1 VNAKGAPDL
10 VVRGATVIDGTG
22 APGVESDVA
31 VSGDR
36 IVAVGEVPDVGTVEL
51 DGRGLA
57 LAPGWIDTH
66 THLDANQ
73 FWDPFLTPCSRYGV
87 TTVVIANC
95 GYALAPAMTPEQREY
110 VIEAL
115 VTVEQVP
122 RDAIDEAVPFDW
134 TDHESYV
141 AAIGRVDTA
150 LNRAFLVGHLPVR
163 AVVMGPEAARTRVA
177 TPDEARAIA
186 DLVADGLRHGALGFS
201 TDQVV
206 GNIGPGN
213 TALPGQVCD
222 DDELLAVARALGA
235 GPGPGLFTMAPRA
248 LLLDRE
254 HRRADLEWHEQLA
267 AASGKPV
274 IIGPVF
280 DTYDEPGVGRDLLDA
295 MGEAQARGHRVVGQV
310 SPRPFELW
318 TRLDAPGVLVRVLPT
333 LSDAVKR
340 GGADAVR
347 KMARD
352 PDAMARLCE
361 EGARIRPSLIFSGR
375 WDHVHVRYSPRNG
388 DLRDR
393 DLATISDAQGLDPV
407 EAMIDIAIGDDF
419 ETQFAIAMRSP
430 DDNRLGELVA
440 HPAAQLGG
448 SDAGA
453 HTQSNT
459 DSCYA
464 VWTLQHWVRERGVL
478 SLEAA
483 VAMLTGRQAEL
494 FGIRDRGRI
503 AVGMY
508 ADLVLFDPARV
519 GIADV
524 NYVTDMPAGGTR
536 LVAEP
541 VGIAASVVNGTVV
554 VRDGELTG
562 ALPGSLLL
570 GG

>member
-1 VNAKGAPDL
+1 MSERHDL

-22 APGVESDVA
+22 APGFEADVA
-31 VSGDR
+31 VDGDR
-36 IVAVGEVPDVGTVEL
+36 VVIVGEVTAAGVEEL
-51 DGRGLA
+51 AGSGLVV
-57 LAPGWIDTH
+57 APGWIDTH
-66 THLDANQ
+66 THLDASQ
-73 FWDPFLTPCSRYGV
+73 FWDPYLTPCSRYGV
-87 TTVVIANC
+87 STVVIANC
-95 GYALAPAMTPEQREY
+95 GYALAPAMTAEQREY

-134 TDHESYV
+134 TDQASYV
-141 AAIGRVDTA
+141 DALARVDTA

-163 AVVMGPEAARTRVA
+163 AAVMGPQAACTRVA
-177 TPDEARAIA
+177 TPDEVAAMHE
-186 DLVADGLRHGALGFS
+186 LVAEGLRLGALGFS
-201 TDQVV
+201 TDQVI

-222 DDELLAVARALGA
+222 DAELLAVAHALGA
-235 GPGPGLFTMAPRA
+235 GSGPGVFTMAPRA

-254 HRRADLEWHEQLA
+254 HRLEDLVWHEQLA
-267 AASGKPV
+267 ATSGKPV
-274 IIGPVF
+274 VIGPVF
-280 DTYDEPGVGRDLLDA
+280 DTFDDPGIGRDLLDA
-295 MGEAQARGHRVVGQV
+295 MAAAQARGHRVVGQV

-333 LSDAVKR
+333 LHAAVKD
-340 GGADAVR
+340 GGAEGVR
-347 KMARD
+347 RLATD
-352 PDAMARLCE
+352 PGRMETLRA
-361 EGARIRPSLIFSGR
+361 EGAHIRPSLIFSGR
-375 WDHVHVRYSPRNG
+375 WDHVHVRYTPRSG

-393 DLATISDAQGLDPV
+393 DLATISSARGEDPTDLL
-407 EAMIDIAIGDDF
+407 IDIALNDDF

-430 DDNRLGELVA
+430 DDGRLGELVA

-464 VWTLQHWVRERGVL
+464 VWTLQHWVREREVL
-478 SLEAA
+478 SLETAI
-483 VAMLTGRQAEL
+483 AMLTGRQADL

-503 AVGMY
+503 TPGAY
-508 ADLVLFDPARV
+508 ADLVLFDPDHV
-519 GIADV
+519 GIDDV
-524 NYVTDMPAGGTR
+524 RYVQDMPAGGTR

-541 VGIAASVVNGTVV
+541 VGIAASVVNGTIVT
-554 VRDGELTG
+554 RAGELTG
-562 ALPGSLLL
+562 ALPGTLLR

>member
-1 VNAKGAPDL
+1 MTAHDL

-22 APGVESDVA
+22 APGAELDVA
-31 VSGDR
+31 VDGDR
-36 IVAVGEVPDVGTVEL
+36 IVAVGDVAGRGATEL
-51 DGRGLA
+51 DGRGHV

-87 TTVVIANC
+87 TTVVLANC
-95 GYALAPAMTPEQREY
+95 GYALAPLTTPEQREY

-134 TDHESYV
+134 AGQATYAD
-141 AAIGRVDTA
+141 ALARVNTA

-163 AVVMGPEAARTRVA
+163 AAVMGPEAARTRAATAPEVA
-177 TPDEARAIA
+177 AMCE
-186 DLVADGLRHGALGFS
+186 LVTEGLQLGALGFS

-213 TALPGQVCD
+213 SALPGQVCA
-222 DDELLAVARALGA
+222 DDELLAVARALGS

-254 HRRADLEWHEQLA
+254 QRRSDLEWHEQLA

-274 IIGPVF
+274 VIGPVF
-280 DTYDEPGVGRDLLDA
+280 DTYDDPGVGRDLLDA
-295 MGEAQARGHRVVGQV
+295 MGAAQARGRRVVGQV

-333 LSDAVKR
+333 LNAAVKA

-347 KMARD
+347 QLAAN
-352 PDAMARLCE
+352 PEAMSRLRE

-375 WDHVHVRYSPRNG
+375 WDHVHVRYSPRSG

-393 DLATISDAQGLDPV
+393 DVATVAAARGEDP
-407 EAMIDIAIGDDF
+407 IDVLINTAIGDDF

-430 DDNRLGELVA
+430 DDARLGELVA

-464 VWTLQHWVRERGVL
+464 VWTLQHWVRERPVL
-478 SLEAA
+478 TLEAA
-483 VAMLTGRQAEL
+483 VAMLTGRQADL
-494 FGIRDRGRI
+494 FGLADRGRVRPG
-503 AVGMY
+503 AY
-508 ADLVLFDPARV
+508 ADLVLFDPDRV
-519 GIADV
+519 GIDDV
-524 NYVTDMPAGGTR
+524 RYVSDLPAGGTR

-541 VGIAASVVNGTVV
+541 VGISAGVVNGTVV
-554 VRDGELTG
+554 TRDGELTG
-562 ALPGSLLL
+562 ARPGALLTPA
-570 GG
+570 G

>member
-1 VNAKGAPDL
+1 
-10 VVRGATVIDGTG
+10 
-22 APGVESDVA
+22 
-31 VSGDR
+31 
-36 IVAVGEVPDVGTVEL
+36 
-51 DGRGLA
+51 
-57 LAPGWIDTH
+57 
-66 THLDANQ
+66 
-73 FWDPFLTPCSRYGV
+73 
-87 TTVVIANC
+87 
-95 GYALAPAMTPEQREY
+95 
-110 VIEAL
+110 
-115 VTVEQVP
+115 
-122 RDAIDEAVPFDW
+122 
-134 TDHESYV
+134 
-141 AAIGRVDTA
+141 
-150 LNRAFLVGHLPVR
+150 
-163 AVVMGPEAARTRVA
+163 
-177 TPDEARAIA
+177 
-186 DLVADGLRHGALGFS
+186 
-201 TDQVV
+201 VV
-206 GNIGPGN
+206 GNIGPDN

-222 DDELLAVARALGA
+222 DDELLTVARALGA

-280 DTYDEPGVGRDLLDA
+280 DTYDDPGVGRDLLDA
-295 MGEAQARGHRVVGQV
+295 MVEAQARGHRVVGQV

-333 LSDAVKR
+333 LSEAVKR

-347 KMARD
+347 AMARD
-352 PDAMARLCE
+352 PDAMARLCD

-430 DDNRLGELVA
+430 DDARLGELVA

-483 VAMLTGRQAEL
+483 VARLTARQADL
-494 FGIRDRGRI
+494 FGLAGRGRI
-503 AVGMY
+503 MPGAY
-508 ADLVLFDPARV
+508 ADLVLFDPGRV
-519 GIADV
+519 GIDDV
-524 NYVTDMPAGGTR
+524 RYVADMPAGGTR

-541 VGIAASVVNGTVV
+541 TGIAASVVNGTVV
-554 VRDGELTG
+554 TRDGELIGTR
-562 ALPGSLLL
+562 PGTLLRPD
-570 GG
+570 GRS

>member
-1 VNAKGAPDL
+1 MTHSL
-10 VVRGATVIDGTG
+10 VVRGATVVDGTG
-22 APGVESDVA
+22 APGFEADVA
-31 VSGDR
+31 VDGDR
-36 IVAVGEVPDVGTVEL
+36 IAIVGDVSATGTEEI
-51 DGRGLA
+51 DGRGLV

-73 FWDPFLTPCSRYGV
+73 FWDPYLTPCSRYGV
-87 TTVVIANC
+87 STVVIANC
-95 GYALAPAMTPEQREY
+95 GYALAPALTAEQREY

-134 TDHESYV
+134 TDQASYV
-141 AAIGRVDTA
+141 DALDRVECA

-163 AVVMGPEAARTRVA
+163 SAVMGPEAARTRVA
-177 TPDEARAIA
+177 NAQEITAICE
-186 DLVADGLRHGALGFS
+186 LVAEGLRLGALGFS

-213 TALPGQVCD
+213 SALPGQVCD
-222 DDELLAVARALGA
+222 DAELLAVAGALGA

-248 LLLDRE
+248 LLLDRDQRLE
-254 HRRADLEWHEQLA
+254 DLLWHQQLA

-274 IIGPVF
+274 VIGPVF
-280 DTYDEPGVGRDLLDA
+280 DTFDDPGVGRDLLDA
-295 MGEAQARGHRVVGQV
+295 MGAAQARGHQVVGQV

-333 LSDAVKR
+333 LHAAVKD
-340 GGADAVR
+340 GGANGVR
-347 KMARD
+347 RLANDPARMD
-352 PDAMARLCE
+352 RLRA
-361 EGARIRPSLIFSGR
+361 EGSSIRPSLIFSGR
-375 WDHVHVRYSPRNG
+375 WEHVHVRYSPRSG

-393 DLATISDAQGLDPV
+393 DLEMISAARGEDPTDLLI
-407 EAMIDIAIGDDF
+407 EIALQDDF

-430 DDNRLGELVA
+430 DDNRLGELVS

-464 VWTLQHWVRERGVL
+464 VWTLQHWVREREVL
-478 SLEAA
+478 SLETA
-483 VAMLTGRQAEL
+483 VAMLTGRQADL
-494 FGIRDRGRI
+494 FGLRDRGRI
-503 AVGMY
+503 APGAY
-508 ADLVLFDPARV
+508 ADLVLFDPDHV
-519 GIADV
+519 GIDDV
-524 NYVTDMPAGGTR
+524 RYVQDMPAGGTR

-554 VRDGELTG
+554 TRAGELTG
-562 ALPGSLLL
+562 SRPGTLLR
-570 GG
+570 GN

>member
-1 VNAKGAPDL
+1 
-10 VVRGATVIDGTG
+10 
-22 APGVESDVA
+22 
-31 VSGDR
+31 
-36 IVAVGEVPDVGTVEL
+36 
-51 DGRGLA
+51 
-57 LAPGWIDTH
+57 
-66 THLDANQ
+66 
-73 FWDPFLTPCSRYGV
+73 
-87 TTVVIANC
+87 
-95 GYALAPAMTPEQREY
+95 

-134 TDHESYV
+134 TDHASYV
-141 AAIGRVDTA
+141 TALDRVETA

-163 AVVMGPEAARTRVA
+163 AAVMGPEAACTRVA
-177 TPDEARAIA
+177 TPEEISEIA
-186 DLVADGLRHGALGFS
+186 ALVAGGLALGALGFS

-213 TALPGQVCD
+213 TALPGQVCA
-222 DDELLAVARALGA
+222 DDELLAVAHALGA

-254 HRRADLEWHEQLA
+254 QRRADLAWHEQLA
-267 AASGKPV
+267 AASGRPV
-274 IIGPVF
+274 VIGPVF

-295 MGEAQARGHRVVGQV
+295 MREAQERGNRVVGQV

-318 TRLDAPGVLVRVLPT
+318 TRLDARGVLVRVLPT
-333 LSDAVKR
+333 LDAAVKR
-340 GGADAVR
+340 GGAEAVR
-347 KMARD
+347 ALAND
-352 PDAMARLCE
+352 PDAMARLRE

-393 DLATISDAQGLDPV
+393 DVDTIAMARGEDPV
-407 EAMIDIAIGDDF
+407 DVLIDTAIADDF

-430 DDNRLGELVA
+430 DDARLGELVA

-464 VWTLQHWVRERGVL
+464 VWTLQHWVRERGVVP
-478 SLEAA
+478 LETA

-494 FGIRDRGRI
+494 FGIRDRGLI
-503 AVGMY
+503 TTGAY
-508 ADLVLFDPARV
+508 ADLVLFDPNRV
-519 GIADV
+519 GIDDV
-524 NYVTDMPAGGTR
+524 RFVSDMPAGGTR

-541 VGIAASVVNGTVV
+541 VGITASVVNGTIVT
-554 VRDGELTG
+554 RDGELTG
-562 ALPGSLLL
+562 ARPGSLLR
-570 GG
+570 GD

>member
-1 VNAKGAPDL
+1 MTRHDL

-22 APGVESDVA
+22 APGAELDVA
-31 VSGDR
+31 VDGDR
-36 IVAVGEVPDVGTVEL
+36 IVAVGDVPGRGAAEL
-51 DGRGLA
+51 DGRGHV

-87 TTVVIANC
+87 TTVVLANC
-95 GYALAPAMTPEQREY
+95 GYALAPLTTPEQREY

-134 TDHESYV
+134 ADHTTY
-141 AAIGRVDTA
+141 ADALARVNTA

-163 AVVMGPEAARTRVA
+163 AAVMGPEAAHTRVA
-177 TPDEARAIA
+177 TAPEVRAMCR
-186 DLVADGLRHGALGFS
+186 LVTEGLQLGALGFS

-213 TALPGQVCD
+213 SALPGQVCAE
-222 DDELLAVARALGA
+222 DELLAVARALGS

-254 HRRADLEWHEQLA
+254 QRRADLEWHERLA

-274 IIGPVF
+274 VIGPVF
-280 DTYDEPGVGRDLLDA
+280 DTYDDPGVGRDLLDA
-295 MGEAQARGHRVVGQV
+295 MGAAQARGRQVVGQV

-333 LSDAVKR
+333 LNAAVKA
-340 GGADAVR
+340 GGADGVR
-347 KMARD
+347 HLAAD
-352 PDAMARLCE
+352 PEAMGRLRE

-375 WDHVHVRYSPRNG
+375 WDHVHVRYSPRG
-388 DLRDR
+388 SDVRDR
-393 DLATISDAQGLDPV
+393 DVATVAAARGEDP
-407 EAMIDIAIGDDF
+407 IDVLIDTAIRDDF

-430 DDNRLGELVA
+430 DDARLGELVG

-464 VWTLQHWVRERGVL
+464 VWTLQHWVRERRVL
-478 SLEAA
+478 TLEAA
-483 VAMLTGRQAEL
+483 VAMLTGRQADL
-494 FGIRDRGRI
+494 FGLADRGRI
-503 AVGMY
+503 RPGAY
-508 ADLVLFDPARV
+508 ADLVLFEPDRV
-519 GIADV
+519 GIDDV
-524 NYVTDMPAGGTR
+524 RYVSDMPAGGTR

-541 VGIAASVVNGTVV
+541 VGIAAGVVNGTVV
-554 VRDGELTG
+554 TRDGELTG
-562 ALPGSLLL
+562 ARPGALLVP
-570 GG
+570 G